1 MNCQFHAHLCW
12 RDFEYKHSILF
23 IFLPV
28 FFNFLDI
35 NFSQEYSVGCACISI
50 KRIHKKVSGRM
61 SESGYF
67 LSQLHRILVGIREFQ
82 AKSGESRRD
91 RDGWIVL

>member
-12 RDFEYKHSILF
+12 RDFEY
-23 IFLPV
+23 
-28 FFNFLDI
+28 
-35 NFSQEYSVGCACISI
+35 NFSQEYSLGCACISI

-61 SESGYF
+61 SESVFF
-67 LSQLHRILVGIREFQ
+67 LSQLDRILVGIRDFQ